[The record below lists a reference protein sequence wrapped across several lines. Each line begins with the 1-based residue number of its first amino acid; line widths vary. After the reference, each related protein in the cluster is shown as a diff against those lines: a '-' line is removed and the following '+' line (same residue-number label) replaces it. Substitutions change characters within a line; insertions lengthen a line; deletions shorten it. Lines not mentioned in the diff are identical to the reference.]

1 MELRIL
7 KQCFH
12 QMELKFHLAFNYV
25 ILFLM
30 EVAVRDIC
38 RNSTFSMNIQK
49 KIHFKFKFFLSSNL
63 TEKCTCVYK
72 NLQQIIIQIM
82 SSLNSAWPYKVID
95 NLNLVYRQPNP
106 TKYIKGYIKYITST
120 LCDCADVKYLQLINP
135 IGWMKM
141 LILVEI

>member
-1 MELRIL
+1 
-7 KQCFH
+7 
-12 QMELKFHLAFNYV
+12 
-25 ILFLM
+25 
-30 EVAVRDIC
+30 
-38 RNSTFSMNIQK
+38 
-49 KIHFKFKFFLSSNL
+49 
-63 TEKCTCVYK
+63 
-72 NLQQIIIQIM
+72 M

-141 LILVEI
+141 LILVEIQTNYSELL